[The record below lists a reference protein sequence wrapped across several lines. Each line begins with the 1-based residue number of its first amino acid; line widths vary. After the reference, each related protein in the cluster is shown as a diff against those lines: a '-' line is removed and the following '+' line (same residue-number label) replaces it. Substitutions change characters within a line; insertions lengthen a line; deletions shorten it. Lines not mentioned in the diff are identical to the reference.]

1 MIFLHAEKMVQN
13 LFVLS
18 IFIATTTFWCVLIAC
33 APPRANKQTYKE
45 EGDIFEHITSNECTR
60 AKTRLDK
67 TIYMLKG
74 VKYN

>member
-45 EGDIFEHITSNECTR
+45 EGDIYTSHQMSIR

-67 TIYMLKG
+67 TIYIY
-74 VKYN
+74 VKRGKI